1 MGANRK
7 LVGQKKLAKK
17 ISINNG
23 EKKDG
28 LADLRVKAGDGLLDE
43 MQIIENIIKDNI
55 DKHVI
60 SEKVVK
66 SDDNDSDDNKIGF

>member
-7 LVGQKKLAKK
+7 LVGQKKIAKK

>member
-7 LVGQKKLAKK
+7 LVGQKKIAKK

-66 SDDNDSDDNKIGF
+66 SDDNVSDDNKIGF